1 MLGKN
6 NAVNTVD
13 LGKKESSYAQESLQA
28 SLVTGLDKTPPPAE
42 ESHSA
47 ALLQYVTHR
56 SSDP

>member
-6 NAVNTVD
+6 NTVNTVD

-28 SLVTGLDKTPPPAE
+28 SLVTGLHKTPPPAE
-42 ESHSA
+42 ESHSP
-47 ALLQYVTHR
+47 ALLQYVTRR